1 MQSSIN
7 KISLDSKSLFNK
19 FSHGLVLNILLKIKG
34 VIYIPLLVNFI
45 SKEDLGELSY
55 VKAIVGL
62 LTGIMLLNIPD
73 SSNRIILKEGDKL
86 KQNKIINS
94 LTNFSFLSGLIFLLL
109 FVLIT
114 SIFSLIDLRLILI
127 ITAML
132 FSALIDKLSKYI
144 FQIFQNT
151 KLLSLVIIITEYV
164 SLGIVCLVLY
174 NSWYDDILTIL
185 YIYTFCLLVS
195 SVYLFNKLFKPFPFK
210 LNVDLVTVKKVLKI
224 SLFLFPASYS
234 LMIIQSSDYL
244 IIEKFIG
251 LEDLGIYS
259 FSYSLAGVVSGLSM
273 AITFF
278 WYSSAVYAN
287 KKQLEKLIN
296 LILRLSLIALI
307 LLIFG
312 YYIFIDL
319 VIELINPEYKSANDI
334 IMILIVGFFIGVI
347 NQIYQG
353 IMYADGNE
361 KAILID
367 TSLIALINL
376 VLNLVFIPTYGIK
389 FAAFSTS
396 LSFLLLFILRTIY
409 LYKNYSK
416 SIKEIKYLYSF
427 LIILISLIIIIF
439 YLWI

>member
-7 KISLDSKSLFNK
+7 KISLDYKSLFKK

-34 VIYIPLLVNFI
+34 VLYIPILVNFI
-45 SKEDLGELSY
+45 SKEDLGEISY
-55 VKAIVGL
+55 IKAIVGL

-73 SSNRIILKEGDKL
+73 SSNRIILKEDDKHN
-86 KQNKIINS
+86 QNKIINS

-109 FVLIT
+109 FILIST
-114 SIFSLIDLRLILI
+114 IFNLIDLRLILI
-127 ITAML
+127 ITSML
-132 FSALIDKLSKYI
+132 FSALIDKLSKYV

-164 SLGIVCLVLY
+164 SFGVVCFVLF

-185 YIYTFCLLVS
+185 YIYTVSLTVS
-195 SVYLFNKLFKPFPFK
+195 SVYLFNKLFKSFTFK
-210 LNVDLVTVKKVLKI
+210 LIIDLITVKKVLKI

-234 LMIIQSSDYL
+234 LMIIQSSDYV
-244 IIEKFIG
+244 IIERFIG

-312 YYIFIDL
+312 YYIFTDL
-319 VIELINPEYKSANDI
+319 IIELINPEYKSANNI

-367 TSLIALINL
+367 TSLIALTNL
-376 VLNLVFIPTYGIK
+376 ILNLIFIPSYGIK

-396 LSFLLLFILRTIY
+396 LSFILLFILRTIY

-416 SIKEIKYLYSF
+416 SIKEIKYLYSL
-427 LIILISLIIIIF
+427 LITLISLITIIY

>member
-1 MQSSIN
+1 MQGSIN
-7 KISLDSKSLFNK
+7 KISLDYKSLFNK

-45 SKEDLGELSY
+45 SKEDLGEISY

-73 SSNRIILKEGDKL
+73 SSNRIILKEDDKL

-114 SIFSLIDLRLILI
+114 SIFNLIDLRLIFI
-127 ITAML
+127 TTAML
-132 FSALIDKLSKYI
+132 FSALIEKLSKYI

-185 YIYTFCLLVS
+185 YIYTFCLIVS
-195 SVYLFNKLFKPFPFK
+195 SVYLFNKLFKSFPFK
-210 LNVDLVTVKKVLKI
+210 LNVDLVTIKKVLKI

-244 IIEKFIG
+244 IIERFIG

-312 YYIFIDL
+312 YYIFTDL
-319 VIELINPEYKSANDI
+319 VIELINPEYKSANNI

-367 TSLIALINL
+367 TSLIALTNL
-376 VLNLVFIPTYGIK
+376 VLNLVFIPTDGIK

-396 LSFLLLFILRTIY
+396 LSFILLFILRTIY

-427 LIILISLIIIIF
+427 LIISISLITIIF

>member
-45 SKEDLGELSY
+45 SKEDLGEISY

-73 SSNRIILKEGDKL
+73 SSNRIILNEDDKL

-114 SIFSLIDLRLILI
+114 SIFNLIDLRLILI

-132 FSALIDKLSKYI
+132 FSALIDKLSKYV

-151 KLLSLVIIITEYV
+151 KLLSLVIIITEYL
-164 SLGIVCLVLY
+164 SLGIVCIVLY

-185 YIYTFCLLVS
+185 YIYTFCLIVS
-195 SVYLFNKLFKPFPFK
+195 SVYLFNKLFKSFTFK
-210 LNVDLVTVKKVLKI
+210 LNIDLVTVKKVLKI

-234 LMIIQSSDYL
+234 LMIIQSSDYV
-244 IIEKFIG
+244 IIERFIG

-296 LILRLSLIALI
+296 LILKLSLIALI

-312 YYIFIDL
+312 YYIFTDL
-319 VIELINPEYKSANDI
+319 VIELINPEYKSANNI

-367 TSLIALINL
+367 TSLIALTNL

-396 LSFLLLFILRTIY
+396 LSFILLFILRTIY

-427 LIILISLIIIIF
+427 LIILISLITIIF